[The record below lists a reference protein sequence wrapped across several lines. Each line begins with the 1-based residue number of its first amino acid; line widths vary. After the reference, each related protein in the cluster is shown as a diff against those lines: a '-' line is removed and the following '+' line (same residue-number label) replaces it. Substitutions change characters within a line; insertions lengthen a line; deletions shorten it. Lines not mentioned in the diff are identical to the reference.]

1 MSGRSQIARKLW
13 FMPKQGEIWYTNL
26 NPSKGSEQ
34 VGLRPVVILSGNLL
48 NQLMNIVII
57 APLTTKVK
65 KYKGNP
71 VLPPLKSNGLK
82 STSELLMF
90 HIRSV
95 PKDRLVNKLGTIDPA
110 QLEQSIK
117 TLNDILKY

>member
-1 MSGRSQIARKLW
+1 M
-13 FMPKQGEIWYTNL
+13 KQGEIWYANL

-34 VGLRPVVILSGNLL
+34 AGLRPVVIISGNLL
-48 NQLMNIVII
+48 NQHLNIVIVT
-57 APLTTKVK
+57 PLTTKVK

-71 VLPPLKSNGLK
+71 ILHPTKTNGLK
-82 STSELLMF
+82 TESEMLVF

-95 PKDRLVNKLGTIDPA
+95 SKDRLINNVGAIERHE
-110 QLEQSIK
+110 LEQAIK